1 LYSPGIF
8 HLDSARGPLTSP
20 MQQLSPPTVLVVED
34 EESVRR
40 MCARVLEGEGYR
52 VLTAG
57 DGLQALDLLESDG
70 ADIQLVITDLQMPRM
85 SGLQLSARLAS
96 SRTALPV
103 MFISGYNLERPTDRR
118 ILAKPFKPSDLVAV
132 VQSMLAESTP
142 LQTELRPY

>member
-1 LYSPGIF
+1 
-8 HLDSARGPLTSP
+8 
-20 MQQLSPPTVLVVED
+20 VVED

-57 DGLQALDLLESDG
+57 DGLQALDLLELDG
-70 ADIQLVITDLQMPRM
+70 ADIQLVITDLQMPRLN
-85 SGLQLSARLAS
+85 GLQLSAHLAS
-96 SRTALPV
+96 SRTAPPV

-132 VQSMLAESTP
+132 VQSMLGESTP
-142 LQTELRPY
+142 LQTELRTY